1 MGQYFK
7 IHGLLLNFKSK
18 FFSNSPYPAK
28 NANETFGREQLI
40 QKFLLFFFGYFLFS
54 ATMPPALAD
63 HIPDYI
69 LVEIEREV
77 NEPICRVGNLT
88 DGTNYNCTIVDPYW
102 ASCWNDFLHEDL
114 TYQQA
119 VDLLGQI
126 KVSNS
131 YYDSIYVPEPNPYI
145 SADNMELLLDM
156 DLICW
161 F

>member
-1 MGQYFK
+1 M
-7 IHGLLLNFKSK
+7 
-18 FFSNSPYPAK
+18 
-28 NANETFGREQLI
+28 
-40 QKFLLFFFGYFLFS
+40 

-77 NEPICRVGNLT
+77 NETICRVGNRT
-88 DGTNYNCTIVDPYW
+88 DGTNYDCTIVDPYW

-126 KVSNS
+126 KVSNT
-131 YYDSIYVPEPNPYI
+131 YYDTIYIPEPNPYI
-145 SADNMELLLDM
+145 SADNMEMLLDI
-156 DLICW
+156 DFICW